1 MKMPQGTAGTRVLDK
16 DSKAIL
22 SGYRSLMRVL
32 IAKSSK
38 EELSVVRKALEVSM
52 DAHDKMRRKS
62 GEPYILHPIEVARI
76 VVEEIGLG
84 ALSATAALLH
94 DVVEDSH

>member
-1 MKMPQGTAGTRVLDK
+1 MPQGTAGTRILDK

-38 EELSVVRKALEVSM
+38 EELSIVRKALKS
-52 DAHDKMRRKS
+52 AWMRTIKCAGS
-62 GEPYILHPIEVARI
+62 LASPIFYIP
-76 VVEEIGLG
+76 
-84 ALSATAALLH
+84 
-94 DVVEDSH
+94 